1 MQGKGFPSEEAFVA
15 PQRSNFLFS
24 LTRSNRLWY
33 NSGCISVPKLPLPA
47 AGRKRE
53 LPVEDKR
60 ILFLANVPSP
70 YRVAFFNTLSRDC
83 RLTVLYQLHAS
94 AERDEKWTAAQEGD
108 YETVYLKGRATD
120 VDKALCPGVISWL
133 EKGWDAIVICGNSSP
148 TELLAISWC
157 KLRRIPYCLEG
168 DGAFAKGG
176 QGLKERIKARSIRGA
191 NLYLSTCHELD
202 KYYLHYGAKP
212 EALRRYRFSSLTRS
226 DILPAPVGLE
236 DKRKLRR
243 ELGIPEEKMLLSV
256 GQFIPRKGFDILLQA
271 VNTMDKHI
279 GVYIIGGV
287 PTEEY
292 LTYAKENDLTNVH
305 FVGFKTKQEL
315 ESYYLAADLFV
326 LPTREDIWGLVVEEA
341 MSCGL
346 GVITTDRCNAGLTL
360 IENGKNGFLV
370 PVDDV
375 HALRMA
381 ITDAIVHSAVFG
393 AAALETVRPYTI
405 ENMAADHLRILADL
419 KKEG

>member
-1 MQGKGFPSEEAFVA
+1 MEDS
-15 PQRSNFLFS
+15 
-24 LTRSNRLWY
+24 
-33 NSGCISVPKLPLPA
+33 
-47 AGRKRE
+47 RE
-53 LPVEDKR
+53 KR

-70 YRVAFFNTLSRDC
+70 YRVAFFNVLSREC

-94 AERDEKWTAAQEGD
+94 AERDDKWKADQAGD
-108 YETVYLKGRATD
+108 YQTVFLKGRATD
-120 VDKALCPGVISWL
+120 VDKALCPGVIAWL
-133 EKGWDAIVICGNSSP
+133 EKPWDAIVICGNASP

-168 DGAFAKGG
+168 DGAFAKSGK
-176 QGLKERIKARSIRGA
+176 GLKERIKAQSIRGA
-191 NLYLSTCHELD
+191 NLYLSTCQELD

-212 EALRRYRFSSLTRS
+212 DALRRYHFSSLENA
-226 DILPAPVGLE
+226 DILSAPVTREHKLAL
-236 DKRKLRR
+236 RKN
-243 ELGIPEEKMLLSV
+243 LGVPEEKMLLSV

-271 VNTMDKHI
+271 VNTLDKHI
-279 GVYIIGGV
+279 GVYIVGGV

-292 LTYAKENDLTNVH
+292 LTYARENDLTNVH

-315 ESYYLAADLFV
+315 ENYYLAADLFV

-346 GVITTDRCNAGLTL
+346 GVITTNMCNAGLTL

-370 PVDDV
+370 PPEDV

-381 ITDAIVHSAVFG
+381 ITDAIVHSAAFG
-393 AAALETVRPYTI
+393 AAALETIRPYTI
-405 ENMAADHLRILADL
+405 ETMAADHLRILAEL
-419 KKEG
+419 ETKR

>member
-1 MQGKGFPSEEAFVA
+1 MGCGIIYSVTTY
-15 PQRSNFLFS
+15 RGSRFS
-24 LTRSNRLWY
+24 
-33 NSGCISVPKLPLPA
+33 
-47 AGRKRE
+47 AGRKRD
-53 LPVEDKR
+53 LPVEDSQKMR

-70 YRVAFFNTLSRDC
+70 YRVAFFNTLSRSC

-94 AERDEKWTAAQEGD
+94 AERDEKWKAAQEGS
-108 YETVYLKGRATD
+108 YETIYLKGRATD

-168 DGAFAKGG
+168 DGAFAKEG
-176 QGLKERIKARSIRGA
+176 QGFKERVKAHSIRGA
-191 NLYLSTCHELD
+191 RLYLSTCQELD
-202 KYYLHYGAKP
+202 KYYVHYGAR
-212 EALRRYRFSSLTRS
+212 ANLLRRYRFSSLSRK
-226 DILPAPVGLE
+226 DILPAPVSLE
-236 DKRKLRR
+236 DKLQLRKK
-243 ELGIPEEKMLLSV
+243 LGIPEEKMLLSV
-256 GQFIPRKGFDILLQA
+256 GQFIPRKGFDLLLQA

-279 GVYIIGGV
+279 GVYIVGGV

-292 LTYAKENDLTNVH
+292 LTYARENDLTNVH

-326 LPTREDIWGLVVEEA
+326 LPTREDIWGLVVGEA

-370 PVDDV
+370 PVGDI

-381 ITDAIVHSAVFG
+381 ITDAIVHSAAFG
-393 AAALETVRPYTI
+393 AAALEAIRPYTI

>member
-1 MQGKGFPSEEAFVA
+1 MF
-15 PQRSNFLFS
+15 
-24 LTRSNRLWY
+24 
-33 NSGCISVPKLPLPA
+33 A
-47 AGRKRE
+47 AERKRE
-53 LPVEDKR
+53 LPVDDSKR

-94 AERDEKWTAAQEGD
+94 AERDEKWKAAQEGD
-108 YETVYLKGRATD
+108 YETIYLKGRATD

-168 DGAFAKGG
+168 DGAFAKEG

-212 EALRRYRFSSLTRS
+212 EALRRYRFSSLSRS
-226 DILPAPVGLE
+226 DILPDPVSPE
-236 DKRKLRR
+236 DKRMLRR
-243 ELGIPEEKMLLSV
+243 ELGIPEGKMLLSV

-279 GVYIIGGV
+279 GVYIVGGV

-315 ESYYLAADLFV
+315 ERYYLAADLFV

-341 MSCGL
+341 MSRGL
-346 GVITTDRCNAGLTL
+346 GVITTNRCNAGLTL

-381 ITDAIVHSAVFG
+381 ITDAIVHSAALG
-393 AAALETVRPYTI
+393 AAALETIRPYTI